1 MYQRLKLSIDRKFD
15 SIRDLLD
22 YMDTHFSVMKL
33 DDTLL
38 DSFKQMVRSLTTD
51 EKKELLEKIVRIR
64 RCRITSKL

>member
-15 SIRDLLD
+15 SIKNLLD